1 MRGRWDMRCK
11 YRRICENFHPLLSAC
26 NQDRVN
32 EWCVQYVTFEEERG
46 NAPYFALKELK
57 KLRGDC

>member
-1 MRGRWDMRCK
+1 MRCK